1 MSAGLISAAGTSS
14 GATAVLAEP
23 WHVPRIQVG
32 DWFDTVVDW
41 LTGNVGPLF
50 DFISTVVSDAVGWLT
65 DVLTYLPPWGMILI
79 FAALALWIRG
89 WKAALLSVIGF
100 GLIDAM
106 LEFHATMQTL
116 AQVVFAAVIAV
127 VLAVPLGI
135 WAARSEP
142 VSRVVRPVMD
152 FLQTLPVFVYLIP
165 VVFFFSIGT
174 VPGIVATVAF
184 SLPPG
189 VRLTELG
196 IRQVDPEMVEAGE
209 AFGTSRWGILTGIQ
223 LPLAL
228 PSIMAGINQ
237 VIMLALSM
245 QVVAGMVGAPGLGT
259 EVYGAVTQLKLGAG
273 FEAGIAVVILAIYL
287 DRLSAAFG
295 NRSALGR
302 IGGMFG
308 RLRGRRKETA
318 PETAQSGEAP
328 AGPGTDGSAPVGA
341 AGS

>member
-1 MSAGLISAAGTSS
+1 MNAGVSDGT
-14 GATAVLAEP
+14 ALAQDGVALLADT
-23 WHVPRIQVG
+23 WHVPRIHVG
-32 DWFDTVVDW
+32 DWFDTIVTW
-41 LTGNVGPLF
+41 LTNNVGPLF
-50 DFISTVVSDAVGWLT
+50 DFISTVVSGAVDWLT
-65 DVLTYLPPWGMILI
+65 DVLTYLPPWGMIII
-79 FAALALWIRG
+79 FAVLALWIRG
-89 WKAALLSVIGF
+89 WKAAVVSVIGF
-100 GLIDAM
+100 GIIDGM
-106 LEFHATMQTL
+106 LEFEATMQTL
-116 AQVVFAAVIAV
+116 AQVLFAAVIAV

-135 WAARSEP
+135 WAARNAA
-142 VSRVVRPVMD
+142 VSRIVRPVMD

-165 VVFFFSIGT
+165 VIFFFSIGT

-209 AFGTSRWGILTGIQ
+209 AFGTSPWRILTGIQ

-228 PSIMAGINQ
+228 PSIMAGVNQ

-259 EVYGAVTQLKLGAG
+259 EVFGAVTRLQLGAG

-295 NRSALGR
+295 NRSVFSRMGAVFR
-302 IGGMFG
+302 I
-308 RLRGRRKETA
+308 LRRSRTA
-318 PETAQSGEAP
+318 DDEQTPADTDRTTVTAG
-328 AGPGTDGSAPVGA
+328 
-341 AGS
+341 